1 MNFLG
6 TPYPRPSFKGV
17 SMLKAIFGDDLR
29 TAIKNIILVVL
40 GTVVLAAGVSIFL
53 IPFDLVAGGVTGLAI
68 ALSNV
73 LSVDYISVELLI
85 TVFTWLF
92 FFIGLI
98 FIGRGFA
105 MKTLIS
111 TVVYPG
117 AVYLFG
123 YLVDPEVLGGY
134 FYLPLSDHPDV
145 ALVLSAVVGGALVGV
160 GVALAFAAGSSTGGV
175 DIIAYLICKRFP
187 RLKISKITFYID
199 ATIVVLGVVAI
210 GDLVVSLLGVISA
223 LVSSLLIDRVFLGG
237 TQAFVAYINSDRYD
251 EIRSAII
258 EEMDRTSMILDV
270 TGGYSGRPQHVVMV
284 SFTMRQYASLMSII
298 NRIDKTAFVTIHRAH
313 EINGYGWTYDKM
325 YIEKT
330 EEK

>member
-1 MNFLG
+1 M
-6 TPYPRPSFKGV
+6 FK
-17 SMLKAIFGDDLR
+17 SIFGDDPR
-29 TAIKNIILVVL
+29 TMIKNVLLVVL
-40 GTVVLAAGVSIFL
+40 GTVILAAGVSIFL

-68 ALSNV
+68 AIANV

-98 FIGRGFA
+98 FVGRGFA
-105 MKTLIS
+105 MKTLVS
-111 TVVYPG
+111 TVVYPM

-123 YLVDPEVLGGY
+123 FLVDPEMLGGY
-134 FYLPLSDHPDV
+134 FYLPISDYPDV
-145 ALVLSAVVGGALVGV
+145 ALILSAVVGGTLVGV

-187 RLKISKITFYID
+187 RLKISKVTFYID
-199 ATIVVLGVVAI
+199 ATIVLLGVVAI

-237 TQAFVAYINSDRYD
+237 TQGFVAYINSSRYD
-251 EIRSAII
+251 EIRVAII
-258 EEMDRTSMILDV
+258 DEMDRTSMILDV
-270 TGGYSGRPQHVVMV
+270 TGGYSGHAQHVVMV
-284 SFTMRQYASLMSII
+284 SFTMRQYATLMSII
-298 NRIDKTAFVTIHRAH
+298 HKVDKTAFVTIHRAH

-325 YIEKT
+325 YIEKNDNA
-330 EEK
+330 